1 MADLKIN
8 ITAQDKATP
17 TINAVGKSMASLGK
31 TAGAA
36 QSTLQAFATGGL
48 PAVTH
53 QLGALSAGIGGLAGQ
68 LGLMIGAGGIGGLT
82 AGVVQLL
89 PQMVRLG
96 DQFFGWATGI
106 DSIAAA
112 YDDLDPKLKQHL
124 ERMEEI
130 QRQNILMGTT
140 GSERARLEQTFVKQ
154 QIARLEKE
162 RDVREKAVLE
172 TKKWLAVTFAGIPLA
187 SVLYE
192 KLTGRLK
199 KQEEALTDVNN
210 RLAQTQ
216 LLAEGAGKNLG
227 LEEAEEGKKRLEKL
241 REEAEK
247 FNRIIKEINRE
258 GERRVAVAKLPVMG
272 ESEFLMAK
280 QPLPTIFGPGG
291 VEALKEKQLETIV

>member
-17 TINAVGKSMASLGK
+17 TINAVGKSMAALGK
-31 TAGAA
+31 TAGGL
-36 QSTLQAFATGGL
+36 QSSFAAFAPGGP
-48 PAVTH
+48 PAGPN

-68 LGLMIGAGGIGGLT
+68 LGLMIGAGGIGGLA

-130 QRQNILMGTT
+130 QQQNVLMGET
-140 GSERARLEQTFVKQ
+140 GSARARLEQTFVQQ

-162 RDVREKAVLE
+162 REAREKAVLE
-172 TKKWLAVTFAGIPLA
+172 TKKWLALTFAGIPLA

-192 KLTGRLK
+192 KATGRLK
-199 KQEEALTDVNN
+199 EQEEALADVNL
-210 RLAQTQ
+210 RLAETQ
-216 LLAEGAGKNLG
+216 LKA
-227 LEEAEEGKKRLEKL
+227 
-241 REEAEK
+241 
-247 FNRIIKEINRE
+247 
-258 GERRVAVAKLPVMG
+258 
-272 ESEFLMAK
+272 
-280 QPLPTIFGPGG
+280 
-291 VEALKEKQLETIV
+291 